1 MGSSLP
7 GWRGGFRDGIGLGV
21 GAFALAVSFGAYATS
36 AGWPIPLVIIMS
48 TVVFSGSAQFA
59 LVTTL
64 SGGAGLAS
72 GLAAASLINARF
84 IPMAAAVSSSLS
96 GGRVRRGL
104 EGQAVVDASWVLAQ
118 QPRGGFDRAKMIG
131 ATLVQWPAWIAG
143 TALGA
148 LLVPPPATV
157 RATGLDLVFPCFFL
171 LLLLDTVRADR
182 THGKVALVAAA
193 IAAAVVTAL
202 PAGPALLLSGAAA
215 ALVLVRA
222 QESPR

>member
-1 MGSSLP
+1 MGSTSS
-7 GWRGGFRDGIGLGV
+7 GWSGGFRDGLGLGV
-21 GAFALAVSFGAYATS
+21 GAFALAVSFGAFAAS
-36 AGWPIPLVIIMS
+36 EGWPVPLVIIMS

-59 LVTTL
+59 LVTAL

-84 IPMAAAVSSSLS
+84 IPMAAAVSRSLS
-96 GGRVRRGL
+96 GGRLRRGL
-104 EGQAVVDASWVLAQ
+104 EGQAVIDSSWVLAQ
-118 QPRGGFDRAKMIG
+118 QPQGGFDRAKMIG

-143 TALGA
+143 SALGA

-171 LLLLDTVRADR
+171 LLLLDSVRADR
-182 THGKVALVAAA
+182 RHRNVALVAAA
-193 IAAAVVTAL
+193 IAAAAVTGL
-202 PAGPALLLSGAAA
+202 PAGPALLLSGLAA

-222 QESPR
+222 KRAEQ